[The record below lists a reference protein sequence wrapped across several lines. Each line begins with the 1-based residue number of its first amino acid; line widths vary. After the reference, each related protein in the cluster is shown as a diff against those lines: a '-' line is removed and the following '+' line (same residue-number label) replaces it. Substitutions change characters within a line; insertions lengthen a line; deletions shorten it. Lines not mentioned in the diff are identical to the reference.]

1 MRWKAPLFIASLVM
15 LQIMIST
22 TPTLSVEEST
32 SDTAEHSTLS
42 DSQDAVMMIDREAY
56 SIGDGVPITVNDPS
70 ANSDPNNIESVKV
83 RAISMT
89 DREGLLIELLE
100 EKPNTGIFK
109 GILFLT
115 DEETGR
121 DNALRV
127 SPGERFTI
135 SYNKVTLT
143 GLVWNNNTQ
152 SSGYDLSMLFYLVL
166 IIIGAVVSGVFF
178 EIRRFSL
185 RKTSN
190 NPKV

>member
-1 MRWKAPLFIASLVM
+1 MRGQAPLFIALFVM
-15 LQIMIST
+15 LQIMVST

-32 SDTAEHSTLS
+32 SDTGEHSTLS
-42 DSQDAVMMIDREAY
+42 DSQDAVMMIDKEAY
-56 SIGDGVPITVNDPS
+56 LIGDGVPITVNDPS
-70 ANSDPNNIESVKV
+70 SNSDPNNIESIKV
-83 RAISMT
+83 RAVSMT
-89 DREGLLIELLE
+89 DIEGLLIELLE

-152 SSGYDLSMLFYLVL
+152 SSGYDLSMLYLIL
-166 IIIGAVVSGVFF
+166 IIIGSVVSGAFF
-178 EIRRFSL
+178 GIRRFSL
-185 RKTSN
+185 RKASN